1 MLQEDNLDMIV
12 DQEPGDP
19 KPIKGGVST
28 TRNTTPA
35 WEANTN
41 YIKKQ
46 VDKYSQDALSFATQA
61 FTVGETLPRVNGK
74 QLSSIDELTKYM
86 KDPNASQSILEQAS
100 KIITDKPDLDDE
112 IAASLLEKRLDLDEI
127 IGSISLSNQLIGK
140 DLQNAA
146 ITVDAKLK
154 AQGKSSSY
162 ASHNSMISSNG
173 SFVNADEWALNYINQ
188 IIEKTNAVARRYKES
203 DPNSIRNILF
213 KGMNPPLNSAGQ
225 RMSYGY
231 GDEAEDYG
239 IDRRKYPNLNVVNF
253 KPKKISEDQLREQ
266 SLMRAMPLL
275 EPVTASNMKSSTLYE
290 QAIKQYN
297 DSNKRIIEEY
307 NKNSKTRKVQA
318 ERQGIYTNNAG
329 GATMAASTYNVRFD
343 TDNAYTKDE
352 QGNKQISNQMG
363 EVVDL
368 VSKLRDTEG
377 LMFSKGAP
385 SAENGRE
392 VDADAAKLF
401 RRLYDDIRNTL
412 YDKSRKPN
420 DKGRPF
426 GEITM
431 QPIGLGDEQYHAY
444 HVKMRPEYFKKYMG
458 TKTEPGYARTGE
470 TNDEGELIDAAV
482 SGKIPEEGYTVYVP
496 VESSKK
502 TNIGAR
508 SLKGTSISYVEGNI
522 ALSPKGEYNINIP
535 NGMNVSIK
543 RNTSQGSYVVSGNAV
558 AYNPT
563 TAKYDT
569 VPLNALD
576 IKSQYGL
583 DVDLDQL
590 AKFIRKQGIS
600 NFKLNHS
607 QLNADKKLRGVRDPK
622 QLSQ

>member
-35 WEANTN
+35 WETNTN

-46 VDKYSQDALSFATQA
+46 VDKYNQDALSFATQA
-61 FTVGETLPRVNGK
+61 FTIGETLPTVNGK
-74 QLSSIDELTKYM
+74 QLGSIDELTKYM
-86 KDPNASQSILEQAS
+86 NDPDANQSILEQAG
-100 KIITDKPDLDDE
+100 KIIIDKPDLDSE
-112 IAASLLEKRLDLDEI
+112 LAASLLEKRLDLDEI

-154 AQGKSSSY
+154 AQGKSSSF
-162 ASHNSMISSNG
+162 ASHNSMISPDG
-173 SFVNADEWALNYINQ
+173 SFIDADEWSLGYVNQ
-188 IIEKTNAVARRYKES
+188 QIEKTNAAAMRDK
-203 DPNSIRNILF
+203 
-213 KGMNPPLNSAGQ
+213 MSAGPTQ
-225 RMSYGY
+225 RDIENADLLRLIKG
-231 GDEAEDYG
+231 G
-239 IDRRKYPNLNVVNF
+239 KKLNYASQSGPTMINF
-253 KPKKISEDQLREQ
+253 KPKMQSENQIISQ
-266 SLMRAMPLL
+266 SLNRMMPLL
-275 EPVTASNMKSSTLYE
+275 EPVTADNLKGSPFYE
-290 QAIKQYN
+290 QAIKQYT

-307 NKNSKTRKVQA
+307 NKNSKTKKVQA

-329 GATMAASTYNVRFD
+329 GATMAASSYNVRFD
-343 TDNAYTKDE
+343 TDNAFTKDE

-363 EVVDL
+363 EVVDF

-377 LMFSKGAP
+377 LLFSKGAP
-385 SAENGRE
+385 STENGRE

-522 ALSPKGEYNINIP
+522 ALSPKGEYTMNIP
-535 NGMNVSIK
+535 GGANVTIK
-543 RNTSQGSYVVSGNAV
+543 RNTNQGYYMVSGNALN
-558 AYNPT
+558 YNPN
-563 TAKYDT
+563 TARYDT
-569 VPLNALD
+569 IPLNALN

-583 DVDLDQL
+583 DVDLDGL
-590 AKFIRKQGIS
+590 AKYIRKQSIS
-600 NFKLNHS
+600 LFKKNHTDLNS
-607 QLNADKKLRGVRDPK
+607 DKRLRGVRDPK

>member
-275 EPVTASNMKSSTLYE
+275 EPVTDPVL
-290 QAIKQYN
+290 
-297 DSNKRIIEEY
+297 
-307 NKNSKTRKVQA
+307 
-318 ERQGIYTNNAG
+318 GIC
-329 GATMAASTYNVRFD
+329 
-343 TDNAYTKDE
+343 
-352 QGNKQISNQMG
+352 
-363 EVVDL
+363 
-368 VSKLRDTEG
+368 
-377 LMFSKGAP
+377 P
-385 SAENGRE
+385 NGR
-392 VDADAAKLF
+392 
-401 RRLYDDIRNTL
+401 T
-412 YDKSRKPN
+412 S
-420 DKGRPF
+420 
-426 GEITM
+426 T
-431 QPIGLGDEQYHAY
+431 
-444 HVKMRPEYFKKYMG
+444 KY
-458 TKTEPGYARTGE
+458 
-470 TNDEGELIDAAV
+470 
-482 SGKIPEEGYTVYVP
+482 
-496 VESSKK
+496 
-502 TNIGAR
+502 
-508 SLKGTSISYVEGNI
+508 SLE
-522 ALSPKGEYNINIP
+522 
-535 NGMNVSIK
+535 
-543 RNTSQGSYVVSGNAV
+543 
-558 AYNPT
+558 
-563 TAKYDT
+563 
-569 VPLNALD
+569 
-576 IKSQYGL
+576 
-583 DVDLDQL
+583 
-590 AKFIRKQGIS
+590 
-600 NFKLNHS
+600 
-607 QLNADKKLRGVRDPK
+607 
-622 QLSQ
+622 

>member
-1 MLQEDNLDMIV
+1 MLQEDNLDMTV

-35 WEANTN
+35 WETNTN

-46 VDKYSQDALSFATQA
+46 VDKYSQDAVSFATQA
-61 FTVGETLPRVNGK
+61 FTVGETLPTVNGK
-74 QLSSIDELTKYM
+74 QLNSIDELTQYM

-112 IAASLLEKRLDLDEI
+112 LAASLLEKKLDLDEI

-162 ASHNSMISSNG
+162 ANHNSMISSNG
-173 SFVNADEWALNYINQ
+173 SFIDADEWALSYINQ
-188 IIEKTNAVARRYKES
+188 QIEKTNAAAMRDK
-203 DPNSIRNILF
+203 
-213 KGMNPPLNSAGQ
+213 MSAGPTQ
-225 RMSYGY
+225 RDIDNANLLRLIKGNKKLSYASQSGPTM
-231 GDEAEDYG
+231 
-239 IDRRKYPNLNVVNF
+239 INF
-253 KPKKISEDQLREQ
+253 KPKMQSENQIISQ
-266 SLMRAMPLL
+266 SLNRAMPLL
-275 EPVTASNMKSSTLYE
+275 EPVTANNMKSSPFYQ
-290 QAIKQYN
+290 QAIQQYT

-307 NKNSKTRKVQA
+307 NKNTKTRKVQA

-343 TDNAYTKDE
+343 TDNAFTKDE

-363 EVVDL
+363 EVVDF
-368 VSKLRDTEG
+368 VSKLKDTEG

-385 SAENGRE
+385 SGDNGRT

-431 QPIGLGDEQYHAY
+431 QPIALGDEKYHAY

-458 TKTEPGYARTGE
+458 TKGEPGYARTGE
-470 TNDEGELIDAAV
+470 TNDEGELMDAAV

-496 VESSKK
+496 IESSKK
-502 TNIGAR
+502 TSIGAR

-522 ALSPKGEYNINIP
+522 ALNPKGEYNINIP

-543 RNTSQGSYVVSGNAV
+543 RNTNQGSYVVSGNAV
-558 AYNPT
+558 AYNPS

-569 VPLNALD
+569 VPLNALN

>member
-35 WEANTN
+35 WETNTN
-41 YIKKQ
+41 YVKKQ

-61 FTVGETLPRVNGK
+61 FTVGETLPTVNGK
-74 QLSSIDELTKYM
+74 QLNSIDELTKYM
-86 KDPNASQSILEQAS
+86 KNPNASQSILEQAS
-100 KIITDKPDLDDE
+100 KIITDKPDLDSE
-112 IAASLLEKRLDLDEI
+112 VAASLLEKKLYLDEI

-173 SFVNADEWALNYINQ
+173 SFIDADEWALTYINEK
-188 IIEKTNAVARRYKES
+188 IENANAEIMRDKMS
-203 DPNSIRNILF
+203 DPKRMDIIRLINRDR
-213 KGMNPPLNSAGQ
+213 NPPLNSAGQ
-225 RMSYGY
+225 RMYY
-231 GDEAEDYG
+231 NDENP
-239 IDRRKYPNLNVVNF
+239 KYPGLVQVNF
-253 KPKKISEDQLREQ
+253 KPKMKSENQIISQ
-266 SLMRAMPLL
+266 SLNRSMPYL
-275 EPVTASNMKSSTLYE
+275 EPVTANNMKNSPFYQ

-307 NKNSKTRKVQA
+307 NKNTKTRKVQA
-318 ERQGIYTNNAG
+318 ERQGIYTDNAG

-343 TDNAYTKDE
+343 TDNAFTKDE

-363 EVVDL
+363 EVVDF
-368 VSKLRDTEG
+368 VSKLKDTEG

-385 SAENGRE
+385 SGDNGRT

-431 QPIGLGDEQYHAY
+431 QPIALGDEKYHAY

-458 TKTEPGYARTGE
+458 TKGEPGYARTGE
-470 TNDEGELIDAAV
+470 TDDDGELMDAAV

-496 VESSKK
+496 IESSKK
-502 TNIGAR
+502 TSIGAR

-535 NGMNVSIK
+535 NGMNVTIK
-543 RNTSQGSYVVSGNAV
+543 RNTNQGSYVVSGNAV
-558 AYNPT
+558 AYNPS

-569 VPLNALD
+569 VPLNALN

-590 AKFIRKQGIS
+590 AEFISKQGIS

>member
-35 WEANTN
+35 WETNTN

-46 VDKYSQDALSFATQA
+46 VDKYGQDALSFATQA

-86 KDPNASQSILEQAS
+86 KDPNASQSILEQAG
-100 KIITDKPDLDDE
+100 KIIIDKPDLDSE
-112 IAASLLEKRLDLDEI
+112 LAASLLEKRLDLDEI

-154 AQGKSSSY
+154 AQGKSSSF
-162 ASHNSMISSNG
+162 ASHNSMISPDG
-173 SFVNADEWALNYINQ
+173 SFIDADEWALGYINQ
-188 IIEKTNAVARRYKES
+188 QIEKTNAAAMRDK
-203 DPNSIRNILF
+203 
-213 KGMNPPLNSAGQ
+213 MSAGPTQ
-225 RMSYGY
+225 R
-231 GDEAEDYG
+231 DIENA
-239 IDRRKYPNLNVVNF
+239 NLLRLIKGGKKLNYASQSGPTMINF
-253 KPKKISEDQLREQ
+253 KPKMQSENQIISQ
-266 SLMRAMPLL
+266 SLNRAMPLL
-275 EPVTASNMKSSTLYE
+275 EPVTANNMKSSPFYQ
-290 QAIKQYN
+290 QAIQQYT

-307 NKNSKTRKVQA
+307 NKNTKTRKVQA

-363 EVVDL
+363 EVVDF

-377 LMFSKGAP
+377 LLFSKGAP

>member
-28 TRNTTPA
+28 TRDSTPA
-35 WEANTN
+35 WETNTN

-46 VDKYSQDALSFATQA
+46 VDKYNQDALSFATQA
-61 FTVGETLPRVNGK
+61 FTVGEALPTVNGK
-74 QLSSIDELTKYM
+74 QLASIDELTKYM
-86 KDPNASQSILEQAS
+86 NDPDASQSILEQAS
-100 KIITDKPDLDDE
+100 KIITDKPDLDGE
-112 IAASLLEKRLDLDEI
+112 LAASLLERKLDLDEI

-154 AQGKSSSY
+154 AQGKSSSF
-162 ASHNSMISSNG
+162 ASHNSMISPDG
-173 SFVNADEWALNYINQ
+173 SFIDADEWALGYVNQ
-188 IIEKTNAVARRYKES
+188 QIEKTNAAAMRDK
-203 DPNSIRNILF
+203 
-213 KGMNPPLNSAGQ
+213 MSAGPTQ
-225 RMSYGY
+225 R
-231 GDEAEDYG
+231 D
-239 IDRRKYPNLNVVNF
+239 IDNANLLRLIKGGKKLNYASQSGPTMINF
-253 KPKKISEDQLREQ
+253 KPKRQSENQIISQ
-266 SLMRAMPLL
+266 SLNRMMPLL
-275 EPVTASNMKSSTLYE
+275 EPVTADNLKGSPFYE
-290 QAIKQYN
+290 QAIKQYT

-307 NKNSKTRKVQA
+307 NKNSKTKKVQA

-329 GATMAASTYNVRFD
+329 GATMAASSYNVRFD
-343 TDNAYTKDE
+343 TDNAFTKDE

-363 EVVDL
+363 EVVDF

-385 SAENGRE
+385 SGEASG
-392 VDADAAKLF
+392 VDPDAAKLF

-431 QPIGLGDEQYHAY
+431 QPVALGDAQYHAY

-458 TKTEPGYARTGE
+458 TKGEPGYARTGE
-470 TNDEGELIDAAV
+470 VDDNGELMDAAV

-496 VESSKK
+496 IESSKK

-508 SLKGTSISYVEGNI
+508 SLKGTSISYVEGNL
-522 ALSPKGEYNINIP
+522 ALNPKGEYNINIP
-535 NGMNVSIK
+535 NGMNVTIK
-543 RNTSQGSYVVSGNAV
+543 RNANQGYYMVSGNAV
-558 AYNPT
+558 AYNPN

-569 VPLNALD
+569 VPLNALN

-583 DVDLDQL
+583 DADLDQL
-590 AKFIRKQGIS
+590 ARFIRKQGIS

-607 QLNADKKLRGVRDPK
+607 QVSADKQLRGVRDPK
-622 QLSQ
+622 QLLQ

>member
-1 MLQEDNLDMIV
+1 MLQEDNLDMTV

-35 WEANTN
+35 WETNTN

-46 VDKYSQDALSFATQA
+46 VDKYSQDAVSFATQA
-61 FTVGETLPRVNGK
+61 FTVGETLPTVNGK
-74 QLSSIDELTKYM
+74 QLNSIDELTQYM

-112 IAASLLEKRLDLDEI
+112 LAASLLEKKLDLDEI

-162 ASHNSMISSNG
+162 ANHNSMISSNG
-173 SFVNADEWALNYINQ
+173 SFIDADEWALSYINQ
-188 IIEKTNAVARRYKES
+188 QIEKTNAAAMRDK
-203 DPNSIRNILF
+203 
-213 KGMNPPLNSAGQ
+213 MSAGPTQ
-225 RMSYGY
+225 R
-231 GDEAEDYG
+231 D
-239 IDRRKYPNLNVVNF
+239 IDNANLLRLIKGNKKLNYASQSGPTMINF
-253 KPKKISEDQLREQ
+253 KPKMQSENQIISQ
-266 SLMRAMPLL
+266 SLNRAMPLL
-275 EPVTASNMKSSTLYE
+275 EPVTANNMKSSPFYQ
-290 QAIKQYN
+290 QAIQQYT

-307 NKNSKTRKVQA
+307 NKNTKTRKVQA

-343 TDNAYTKDE
+343 TDNAFTKDE

-363 EVVDL
+363 EVVDF
-368 VSKLRDTEG
+368 VSKLKDTEG

-385 SAENGRE
+385 SGDNGRT

-431 QPIGLGDEQYHAY
+431 QPIALGDENYHAY

-458 TKTEPGYARTGE
+458 TKGEPGYARTGE
-470 TNDEGELIDAAV
+470 TNDEGELMDAAV

-496 VESSKK
+496 IESSKK
-502 TNIGAR
+502 TSIGAR

-522 ALSPKGEYNINIP
+522 ALNPKGEYNINIP

-543 RNTSQGSYVVSGNAV
+543 RNTNQGSYVVSGNAV
-558 AYNPT
+558 AYNPS

-569 VPLNALD
+569 VPLNALN